1 MHLFGRAE
9 EREEEGVFR
18 RGGKIVPMSWR
29 RRIEG
34 MYRNVEKSSEAVVKQ
49 VAEWFGDAVVF
60 LVVLIFISLFLQLLP
75 SGLRYKRGLG
85 FGVQLYLGLSKG
97 PGASISRRWF
107 TWNFFFFFF
116 TKKEHARG
124 FSSCAQ
130 NKRCWRGQDK
140 ISFRA
145 FMPGSSGRT
154 APEETKK
161 LCIKRTQEMGPP
173 DTRQVFVQ
181 NRYSRYKSWNTLS
194 PHILNTVRSH
204 YSQRDPSFFASHV
217 LANQIIWGPLLEW
230 KAHCQQEQGIEKL
243 DSIRQRLWELFINKG
258 FTAQA

>member
-18 RGGKIVPMSWR
+18 RGGKIVPMSW

-60 LVVLIFISLFLQLLP
+60 LVALIFISLFLQLLP

-107 TWNFFFFFF
+107 TWNYFFFFLL
-116 TKKEHARG
+116 KKNMPEDSAHVLRIKGAGEDRTRSPSGHSCLGLLEEQLQRKRRNYVLKGLRKWGPQTHGRSLYRTDTPGTRAETPCLPISWIQWGATTARG
-124 FSSCAQ
+124 TLPSSPVMF
-130 NKRCWRGQDK
+130 WR
-140 ISFRA
+140 
-145 FMPGSSGRT
+145 
-154 APEETKK
+154 
-161 LCIKRTQEMGPP
+161 IK
-173 DTRQVFVQ
+173 
-181 NRYSRYKSWNTLS
+181 
-194 PHILNTVRSH
+194 
-204 YSQRDPSFFASHV
+204 
-217 LANQIIWGPLLEW
+217 
-230 KAHCQQEQGIEKL
+230 
-243 DSIRQRLWELFINKG
+243 
-258 FTAQA
+258 